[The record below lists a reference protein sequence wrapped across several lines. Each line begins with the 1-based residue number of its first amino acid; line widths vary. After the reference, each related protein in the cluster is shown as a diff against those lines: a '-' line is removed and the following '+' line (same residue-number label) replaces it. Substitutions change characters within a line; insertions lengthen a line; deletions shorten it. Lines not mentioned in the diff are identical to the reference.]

1 MEMAT
6 AKQITKQVIKTYTA
20 VVQVKD
26 ATQQKLDGLLATQAS
41 YTLFENDET
50 HPYYSLAS
58 SGSVLLAYYEDLIGG
73 LKGWKIGSGT
83 LEDELDKL
91 RAAEIVNDA
100 EPDSAL
106 DALRQIK
113 PKRLN
118 AENASEKLMANWFAA
133 TMIWSRADNAVT
145 KWELE
150 KRHGKRNVGRHL
162 EVPLLS
168 INPLCRA
175 ATKEVKKL
183 ATMLLDVVKGKTTI
197 RQELERKQLLKGKD
211 ADSTVSALLRR

>member
-1 MEMAT
+1 MAT
-6 AKQITKQVIKTYTA
+6 ATQITKQVIKTYTA
-20 VVQVKD
+20 VAQAKN
-26 ATQQKLDGLLATQAS
+26 ATQTKLHRLLATQAS
-41 YTLFENDET
+41 YTLFEHDET

-58 SGSVLLAYYEDLIGG
+58 SGSDLLAYYEDLIAG

-113 PKRLN
+113 QKRLA
-118 AENASEKLMANWFAA
+118 AEHVSKNLLKVSSCASSVLN
-133 TMIWSRADNAVT
+133 RADNAIT

-150 KRHGKRNVGRHL
+150 KQHGKRNVGRHL

-168 INPLCRA
+168 INQ
-175 ATKEVKKL
+175 KWSDKFE
-183 ATMLLDVVKGKTTI
+183 
-197 RQELERKQLLKGKD
+197 Q
-211 ADSTVSALLRR
+211 